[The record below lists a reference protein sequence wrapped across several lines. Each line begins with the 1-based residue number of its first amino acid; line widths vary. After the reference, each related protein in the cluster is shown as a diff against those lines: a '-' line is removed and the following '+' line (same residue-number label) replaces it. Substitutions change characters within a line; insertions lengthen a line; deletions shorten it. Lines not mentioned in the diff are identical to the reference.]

1 MDNATIDRSPLPDC
15 GRIRPA
21 GQGREPTVTV
31 AWHLDRDPFTS
42 RRSRALY
49 SAWAWLHSTC
59 LPTPHVGSAPTL
71 SLPLLVLSMTWKPFG
86 SSSKAIRS
94 TVRELSTIMA
104 VLFGTSLH
112 VFGGDATGSPDSV
125 DSPVPVSY

>member
-1 MDNATIDRSPLPDC
+1 
-15 GRIRPA
+15 
-21 GQGREPTVTV
+21 
-31 AWHLDRDPFTS
+31 
-42 RRSRALY
+42 
-49 SAWAWLHSTC
+49 
-59 LPTPHVGSAPTL
+59 
-71 SLPLLVLSMTWKPFG
+71 MTWKPFG

-125 DSPVPVSY
+125 DSPVPVSYWKQVRPSSRRIVRGATNRPKKKAVMS